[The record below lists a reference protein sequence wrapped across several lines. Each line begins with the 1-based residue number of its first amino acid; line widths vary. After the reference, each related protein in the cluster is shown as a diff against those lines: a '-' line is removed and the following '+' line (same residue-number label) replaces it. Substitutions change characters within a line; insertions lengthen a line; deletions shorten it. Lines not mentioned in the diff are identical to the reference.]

1 MGVSERTLPL
11 ERRSAFEGLSCCCEG
26 PASVSAS
33 DELPVAACVAAEEP
47 SLLLWHLEHF
57 CLNPPLL
64 FWRLYWPH
72 SHHGASGFML
82 VIDFRAL
89 YFRLCP
95 VRAIESETT
104 MRPDTS

>member
-57 CLNPPLL
+57 CLP
-64 FWRLYWPH
+64 
-72 SHHGASGFML
+72 ASAFLAL
-82 VIDFRAL
+82 VLAAFASR
-89 YFRLCP
+89 R
-95 VRAIESETT
+95 VRIHAN
-104 MRPDTS
+104 D